1 MNTTVAPNKHT
12 TFLVSGGAKGITARC
27 VIELA
32 RRYQCHFVLLGRSE
46 IVEPEPDWA
55 TGAEDERALK
65 QGAFQAA
72 LAHGEK
78 PKPTTVQRMA
88 RRVLSSREIRRT
100 LDAVKAAGG
109 TARYLSVDVTDR
121 DALQTALA
129 PVREGITGII
139 HGAGAIADKLIEA
152 KTEADFDKV
161 YDVKVGGLLNLLVH
175 IPPAH
180 LEHLVLFSSVAGFYG
195 NVGQSDYAL
204 ANEILDKTAHLFQR
218 RHPHCRVLAI
228 NWGPW
233 DGGMVTPALKRVLT
247 SRGIDVIPID
257 VGTALLADELAGESA
272 AQVVVGSPLAAPA
285 REPEG
290 ALRTYRIRRRLTL
303 ADNPFLRDHVI
314 GGHAVLPTV
323 CAVAWM
329 ANACEQLA
337 PGYTFFR
344 SENYKA
350 LKGVV
355 FDETLADVYT
365 LELQEIAKDSDAI
378 TFEGVIR
385 SASAEGQP
393 RYHYSAHITLMR
405 ALPDAPTFAG
415 FNVTASQPRDGAT
428 LYADNTLFHG
438 PSFRGVDRVL
448 NFSPETL
455 TLRCHAPQ
463 VSPATQGQFP
473 IQTLNPFLTDVQ
485 LQSLLI
491 WAKQTYGYGGLPMH
505 IQRGEQYSI
514 PGAGDV
520 TYASLRVQ
528 TSSKHRLVADVIT
541 HDEEGRVYSRV
552 TGAEITLS
560 PRLNALFAQNHLD
573 ESTEKT
579 KNSPQRT
586 QRAQRF

>member
-1 MNTTVAPNKHT
+1 MNTTVAPNQNT

-32 RRYQCHFVLLGRSE
+32 RRHQCHFVLLGRSE

-55 TGAEDERALK
+55 TGAEDERTLK

-78 PKPTTVQRMA
+78 PKPATVQRMA

-109 TARYLSVDVTDR
+109 TARYYSVDVTDR

-129 PVREGITGII
+129 PVREEITGII

-161 YDVKVGGLLNLLVH
+161 YDVKVGGLLNLLAC
-175 IPPAH
+175 IPPAQ

-204 ANEILDKTAHLFQR
+204 ANEILDKTAHLLQR
-218 RHPHCRVLAI
+218 RHPHCRVLAL

-257 VGTALLADELAGESA
+257 VGTALLADELAGEKTT
-272 AQVVVGSPLAAPA
+272 QVVVGSPLAAPA

-290 ALRTYRIRRRLTL
+290 ALRTYRIHRRLAL

-329 ANACEQLA
+329 ANACEQLT

-365 LELQEIAKDSDAI
+365 LELQETAKDSDAI
-378 TFEGVIR
+378 TFEGLIR

-393 RYHYSAHITLMR
+393 RYHYSACITLVR
-405 ALPDAPTFAG
+405 ALPTAPTFAG
-415 FNVTASQPRDGAT
+415 FNITASQPRDGAT

-438 PSFRGVDRVL
+438 PSFQGVDRVL
-448 NFSPETL
+448 NFGPETL
-455 TLRCHAPQ
+455 TLRCHTPQ
-463 VSPATQGQFP
+463 VNPETQGQFP

-491 WAKQTYGYGGLPMH
+491 WAKQT
-505 IQRGEQYSI
+505 
-514 PGAGDV
+514 
-520 TYASLRVQ
+520 
-528 TSSKHRLVADVIT
+528 
-541 HDEEGRVYSRV
+541 
-552 TGAEITLS
+552 
-560 PRLNALFAQNHLD
+560 
-573 ESTEKT
+573 
-579 KNSPQRT
+579 
-586 QRAQRF
+586 